1 MPRAE
6 LHHLCRK
13 SARHHNTHLLKKLAK
28 RRSQLQTK
36 IDAFVCQAPVNLCQE
51 GSLSL
56 PHHDHSHSNEDDYP
70 DEEED
75 GDADYDE
82 DGASDDEDYGDNN
95 DNFHVMDADAHGSS
109 LQSVENVGL
118 PLPSYLGDHLHQ
130 DAMVAALARDE
141 LLIRESQASDAL
153 QQLRLSLG
161 MKAAIFRKVV
171 SNAKSQKK
179 KTRAWKAVHVA
190 TAAVQRHARSY
201 RLAQHA
207 LVQLH
212 ADPLIMT
219 RSPLLEKSDLSVSR
233 DVVEENRV
241 GQRSEHVSWIWRVN
255 LGKDQ
260 DKNTWILE
268 SECCVKFS
276 LPCF

>member
-1 MPRAE
+1 MSGP
-6 LHHLCRK
+6 C
-13 SARHHNTHLLKKLAK
+13 
-28 RRSQLQTK
+28 
-36 IDAFVCQAPVNLCQE
+36 
-51 GSLSL
+51 
-56 PHHDHSHSNEDDYP
+56 HDHLHSNEDDYP
-70 DEEED
+70 DHPDEED
-75 GDADYDE
+75 DGDEEYDE
-82 DGASDDEDYGDNN
+82 DGASDDEDHVDNH
-95 DNFHVMDADAHGSS
+95 DNLHEMDADGHGSS
-109 LQSVENVGL
+109 LQSVENVRL
-118 PLPSYLGDHLHQ
+118 PLPSYLAHHLHQ
-130 DAMVAALARDE
+130 DPVVAALARDE

-201 RLAQHA
+201 GLARHA

-212 ADPLIMT
+212 ADSLIMT
-219 RSPLLEKSDLSVSR
+219 RFPPLDKSDLSVSR
-233 DVVEENRV
+233 DVLEENRV
-241 GQRSEHVSWIWRVN
+241 GQRSEHVSWIWRVD

-268 SECCVKFS
+268 SECCIKFS
-276 LPCF
+276 LTCFY